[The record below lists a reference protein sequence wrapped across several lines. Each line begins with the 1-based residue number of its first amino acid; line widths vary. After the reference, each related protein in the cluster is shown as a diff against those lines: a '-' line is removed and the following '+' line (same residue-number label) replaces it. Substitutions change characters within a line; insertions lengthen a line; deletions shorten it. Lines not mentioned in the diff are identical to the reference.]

1 MHHLRTHTRSML
13 ILAAALIVGGLLS
26 GMPAA
31 AQGTAQAAGSDAA
44 AADQGRR
51 VFLTI
56 YNGDLAL
63 VRDVRILSVAQ
74 GRSLLSFTD
83 IPSRID
89 ATSVS
94 LKSLTEEGSIR
105 ILEQNYEYD
114 MVSGDQLL
122 RKYLGQRIEVCTQDG
137 TAYVGYLIS
146 APGSGESLIL
156 AEEPWGGSIVAI
168 QRSEIRVIRYPQI
181 PAGLVMKPTLVWSL
195 ENISAQTEHEMEVSY
210 LTGGL
215 SWSADYILTLD
226 DDDQF
231 ADLTGWVTITNTSGV
246 EFEDAELKL
255 VAGDVN
261 RVRDEVFYY
270 ELARSDKALA
280 LGTAPAFEERSLF
293 EYHLYKLG
301 FPTTV
306 KNNQTKQIQLLSASD
321 IPVEKQY
328 VFGSIP
334 GSTRWYGQSDKAKVV
349 LRFKNSE
356 ENNMGMPLP
365 AGRVRVNK
373 ADVDGSLEFVGEDSI
388 EHTPKD
394 EELTLYVGDAF
405 DVVGEKVNV
414 STTRVGSN
422 ARREKY
428 SIELR
433 NHKTE
438 AIDVHVVETMTS
450 GSFEILEKSHDYKK
464 IDAYTIEFVVR
475 VPADGSATVTYEV
488 MYTW

>member
-1 MHHLRTHTRSML
+1 MHHLRTRTGLML
-13 ILAAALIVGGLLS
+13 ALTAVLIVGGLLS
-26 GMPAA
+26 GVPAA
-31 AQGTAQAAGSDAA
+31 AQAGAAAAGSDAA
-44 AADQGRR
+44 EADQGRR

-63 VRDVRILSVAQ
+63 VRDVRVLSVAQ

-122 RKYLGQRIEVCTQDG
+122 RKYLGQRIDVSTQDG
-137 TAYVGYLIS
+137 TEFSGYLIS

-156 AEEPWGGSIVAI
+156 AEEPWGGSLVAV

-195 ENISAQTEHEMEVSY
+195 ENTSTQSEHEMEVSY

-226 DDDQF
+226 DDDQY

-261 RVRDEVFYY
+261 RVRDEFLYY
-270 ELARSDKALA
+270 ELDRADKAMS
-280 LGTAPAFEERSLF
+280 LGGAPAFEERSLF

-321 IPVEKQY
+321 VPVEKQY
-328 VFGSIP
+328 VFGRIP
-334 GSTRWYGQSDKAKVV
+334 GSTSWYSQSDKVKVV
-349 LRFKNSE
+349 IKLKNSE

-394 EELTLYVGDAF
+394 EELLLYVGDAF
-405 DVVGEKVNV
+405 DVVGERVNV

-433 NHKTE
+433 NHKGE
-438 AIDVHVVETMTS
+438 AIDVHVVETMAS
-450 GSFEILEKSHDYKK
+450 GSFEILDKSHDFTQ
-464 IDAYTIEFVVR
+464 IDAYTIEFVVP
-475 VPADGSATVTYEV
+475 VPADGSSTVTYEV

>member
-1 MHHLRTHTRSML
+1 ML
-13 ILAAALIVGGLLS
+13 ALTAVLIVGGLLS
-26 GMPAA
+26 GV
-31 AQGTAQAAGSDAA
+31 TAQAADSAV
-44 AADQGRR
+44 AADRDAVAVEQGRR

-63 VRDVRILSVAQ
+63 VRDVRTLPVAQ

-122 RKYLGQRIEVCTQDG
+122 RKYLGQRIEVCTADG
-137 TAYVGYLIS
+137 TEYSGYLIS
-146 APGSGESLIL
+146 MPGSGGSLIL
-156 AEEPWGGSIVAI
+156 AEEPWGGAI
-168 QRSEIRVIRYPQI
+168 TAVERSEIRVIRYPQI

-195 ENISAQTEHEMEVSY
+195 ESTSAETEHEMEVSY

-215 SWSADYILTLD
+215 SWSADYILILD
-226 DDDQF
+226 DDDRF

-255 VAGDVN
+255 VAGNVN
-261 RVRDEVFYY
+261 RATDEVVYY
-270 ELARSDKALA
+270 DLARGEKALSMSP
-280 LGTAPAFEERSLF
+280 APAFEERSLF

-306 KNNQTKQIQLLSASD
+306 KNNQTKQIQLLSASN

-328 VFGSIP
+328 VFGRIP
-334 GSTRWYGQSDKAKVV
+334 GSTRWYGYSDNVKVV

-356 ENNMGMPLP
+356 ENNLGMPLP

-373 ADVDGSLEFVGEDSI
+373 ADVDGSLEFVGEDAI

-394 EELTLYVGDAF
+394 EELLLYIGDAF
-405 DVVGEKVNV
+405 DVVGERENV
-414 STTRVGSN
+414 STTKVGSN

-433 NHKTE
+433 NHKSE
-438 AIDVHVVETMTS
+438 AVDVRVVETQTS
-450 GSFEILEKSHDYKK
+450 ASFEILKASHDFEKL
-464 IDAYTIEFVVR
+464 DARTIEFVVQ
-475 VPADGSATVTYEV
+475 VPADGSSTVTYEV
-488 MYTW
+488 MHTW

>member
-1 MHHLRTHTRSML
+1 MHYLRTHTKLML
-13 ILAAALIVGGLLS
+13 ALTAVLIVGGLLS
-26 GMPAA
+26 WVPAV
-31 AQGTAQAAGSDAA
+31 AAGSDAVA
-44 AADQGRR
+44 DSGAADKQGRR

-63 VRDVRILSVAQ
+63 VRDVRTLSVAQ

-114 MVSGDQLL
+114 MVSADQLL
-122 RKYLGQRIEVCTQDG
+122 RRYLGQRIDVCTADG
-137 TAYVGYLIS
+137 TEHSGYLIS
-146 APGSGESLIL
+146 APGSGDSLIL
-156 AEEPWGGSIVAI
+156 AEEPWGGAITAI
-168 QRSEIRVIRYPQI
+168 QRGEIRVIKYPQI

-195 ENISAQTEHEMEVSY
+195 ENTSAESEHEMEVSY
-210 LTGGL
+210 LTRGL
-215 SWSADYILTLD
+215 SWSADYILTLSD
-226 DDDQF
+226 DDRY

-261 RVRDEVFYY
+261 RVTDQVLYDD
-270 ELARSDKALA
+270 LARTEKALA
-280 LGTAPAFEERSLF
+280 VGTAPAFEERSLF

-321 IPVEKQY
+321 IPIEKQY
-328 VFGSIP
+328 VFGRIP
-334 GSTRWYGQSDKAKVV
+334 GSTRWYGYSDNVKVV
-349 LRFKNSE
+349 LKFKNSE

-365 AGRVRVNK
+365 EGRVRVNK
-373 ADVDGSLEFVGEDSI
+373 ADVDGSLEFVGEDAI

-394 EELTLYVGDAF
+394 EELLLYIGDAF
-405 DVVGEKVNV
+405 DVVGERVNV
-414 STTRVGSN
+414 STTRIGSN
-422 ARREKY
+422 ARRESY

-433 NHKTE
+433 NHKSE
-438 AIDVHVVETMTS
+438 AIDVRVVETMTS
-450 GSFEILEKSHDYKK
+450 GSFEILDASHDFEQ
-464 IDAYTIEFVVR
+464 IDARTIEFVVR
-475 VPADGSATVTYEV
+475 VPADSSTKVTYEV